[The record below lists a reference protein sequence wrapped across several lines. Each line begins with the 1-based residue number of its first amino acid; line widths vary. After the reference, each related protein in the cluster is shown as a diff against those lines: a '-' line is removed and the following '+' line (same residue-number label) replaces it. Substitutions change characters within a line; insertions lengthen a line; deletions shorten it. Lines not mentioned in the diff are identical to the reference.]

1 MRIDKMMYEL
11 ITPGQNMIEIK
22 RSKFMGFAFP
32 VKTNQEARERLK
44 ELRKDHPLAN
54 HIVYAFQIGTENSIT
69 AGLSDDGEPH
79 GTAGKPVM
87 DVLKGACI
95 TNILIAI
102 VRYFGG
108 TKLGTGGLV
117 KAYSESTQSLLSS
130 LTIEE
135 QIYRKQLS
143 FKFEYTYLGGIKQII
158 QEYNYKMVSEDFF
171 TEVSLIIKVPN
182 EYAQDI
188 KERLIDYTK
197 GSIEILS
204 SHN

>member
-1 MRIDKMMYEL
+1 MMYEL